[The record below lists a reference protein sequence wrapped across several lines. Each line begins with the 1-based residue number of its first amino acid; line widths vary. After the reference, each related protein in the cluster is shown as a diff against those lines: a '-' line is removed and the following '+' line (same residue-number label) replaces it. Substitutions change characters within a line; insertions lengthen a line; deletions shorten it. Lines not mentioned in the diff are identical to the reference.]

1 MPDRYTIDPQV
12 IIFGVALGISAIRSL
27 LSKKT
32 SQNEKIEVERP
43 ELPNFGTLKLPSALP
58 PVQNAPS
65 ELSSGLEGVSESI
78 VENLQEKTVVEKSPL
93 LARSKPASRYPD
105 LKEELR
111 SQGTLKRAFVVSEIL
126 SKPKGFE

>member
-58 PVQNAPS
+58 SVQNAPS